1 MSDTEKSTDELAGSE
16 QPFVQHL
23 MELRDRL
30 LYGVIGLAICMALL
44 AFWPGPSGLIDLIAV
59 PIRAHMPPDAKLI
72 AVGVFSPFFVPIKVL
87 AMAALLLSLPWWM
100 YQVWAF
106 VAPGLYS
113 HEKRFAIPL
122 IVLGSLLAYVGI
134 AFVQFFVLDKMF
146 GFIQQFTPASVAATP
161 DIASYVE
168 AILSLYLAFGLAFQV
183 PIVVVLLVK
192 MNMVTVEKLK
202 EFRGYF
208 IVVAFVIAAVVTPP
222 DVISQ
227 LALAVPMCILYLHEG
242 VPAAAASASELITRD
257 ASGRGHARSA
267 QARKACQR
275 AQGQVRAHLPRG
287 RHAAPR
293 DRPWATLCTPLGLHV
308 PYLQGGWH
316 ARQSADAAPV
326 RPRARARLDHQARAR
341 LALGPVQMPL
351 LPCRELDGRCQGARS
366 VTTQA
371 CTPRV
376 LLKEL

>member
-1 MSDTEKSTDELAGSE
+1 MSDSKENTDELAGTE

-30 LYGVIGLAICMALL
+30 LYGIAGLGLCMALL

-72 AVGVFSPFFVPIKVL
+72 AVGVFSPFFVPLKVL

-113 HEKRFAIPL
+113 HEKKFAIPL
-122 IVLGSLLAYVGI
+122 IILGSLLAYVGI

-146 GFIQQFTPASVAATP
+146 GFIQGFTPSSVAATP

-183 PIVVVLLVK
+183 PIVVVLLVRL
-192 MNMVTVEKLK
+192 NMVSIQKLK
-202 EFRGYF
+202 DFRGYF
-208 IVVAFVIAAVVTPP
+208 IVVAFIIAAIVTPP

-227 LALAVPMCILYLHEG
+227 LALAIPMILLYQIGIWGAHWFVKTKPEDDTDED
-242 VPAAAASASELITRD
+242 AAST
-257 ASGRGHARSA
+257 
-267 QARKACQR
+267 K
-275 AQGQVRAHLPRG
+275 
-287 RHAAPR
+287 
-293 DRPWATLCTPLGLHV
+293 
-308 PYLQGGWH
+308 
-316 ARQSADAAPV
+316 
-326 RPRARARLDHQARAR
+326 
-341 LALGPVQMPL
+341 
-351 LPCRELDGRCQGARS
+351 
-366 VTTQA
+366 
-371 CTPRV
+371 
-376 LLKEL
+376 K